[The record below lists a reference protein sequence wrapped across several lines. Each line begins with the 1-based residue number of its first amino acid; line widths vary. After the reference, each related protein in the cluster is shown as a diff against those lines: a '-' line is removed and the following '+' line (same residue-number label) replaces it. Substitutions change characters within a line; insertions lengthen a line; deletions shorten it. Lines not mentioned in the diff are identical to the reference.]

1 MEESLFDDIMKLAIY
16 GRITETTDFEFLE
29 KYFTHLRKEGIYF
42 KVFENYA
49 LKLNEKEAFLSQN
62 LALSETYRNAS
73 EMFDVDFVLSI
84 GGDGTLLE
92 TARRF
97 MNSGIPVLGVNT
109 GRLGFLANVTLSD
122 LYMATEDLIKGT
134 YKLDHRNLMQLDAR
148 PEGSLFANAN
158 FALNDITIH
167 KSNTNEMI
175 TVHIYI
181 NGDFLNSYWGDGV
194 ILSTP
199 TGSTA
204 YSLSCGGPVI
214 MPGTPAFVI
223 TPIAPHSLTVRP
235 MVIPDNSVISLEI
248 ESRSG
253 QALIALDSR
262 TEVIHQKTEIAVRK
276 ADFTVPL
283 VKIQS
288 NSYFSSL
295 RKRLHWGLDNR
306 N

>member
-1 MEESLFDDIMKLAIY
+1 MKLAIN
-16 GRITETTDFEFLE
+16 GRITETTDDQFLE
-29 KYFTHLRKEGIYF
+29 RFFSGLRKKHILF
-42 KVFENYA
+42 KVQENYA
-49 LKLNEKEAFLSQN
+49 LQLNQRASFN
-62 LALSETYRNAS
+62 ANPITLSETYRETAEVS
-73 EMFDVDFVLSI
+73 SFDFVYSI

-92 TARRF
+92 TVRRF
-97 MNSGIPVLGVNT
+97 RRTSIPVLGVNT
-109 GRLGFLANVTLSD
+109 GRLGFLANTSLPD
-122 LYMATEDLIKGT
+122 LEAATEDLLKGT
-134 YKLDHRNLMQLDAR
+134 YKLDQRTMMVLETR
-148 PEGSLFANAN
+148 PQGSLFSEDNV
-158 FALNDITIH
+158 ALNDITIH

-175 TVHIYI
+175 TVHTYI

-223 TPIAPHSLTVRP
+223 TPIAPHALTVRP
-235 MVIPDNSVISLEI
+235 MVIPDHSVISLEI

-262 TEVIHQKTEIAVRK
+262 TEVIRQKTELAVRK
-276 ADFTVPL
+276 ADFTTPL
-283 VKIQS
+283 VRVQS
-288 NSYFSSL
+288 SSYFSSL
-295 RKRLHWGLDNR
+295 RNRLHWGLDNR

>member
-1 MEESLFDDIMKLAIY
+1 MKLAIN
-16 GRITETTDFEFLE
+16 GRITETTDDQFLE
-29 KYFTHLRKEGIYF
+29 RFFSGLRKKHILF
-42 KVFENYA
+42 KVQENYA
-49 LKLNEKEAFLSQN
+49 LQLNQRASFN
-62 LALSETYRNAS
+62 ANPITLSETYRDTAEVAS
-73 EMFDVDFVLSI
+73 FDFVYSI

-92 TARRF
+92 TVRRF
-97 MNSGIPVLGVNT
+97 RRTGIPVLGVNT
-109 GRLGFLANVTLSD
+109 GRLGFLANTSLPD
-122 LYMATEDLIKGT
+122 LEAATEDLLKGT
-134 YKLDHRNLMQLDAR
+134 YKLDQRTMMVLETR
-148 PEGSLFANAN
+148 PQGSLFSEDNV
-158 FALNDITIH
+158 ALNDITIH

-175 TVHIYI
+175 TVHTYI

-223 TPIAPHSLTVRP
+223 TPIAPHALTVRP
-235 MVIPDNSVISLEI
+235 MVIPDHSVISLEI

-262 TEVIHQKTEIAVRK
+262 TEVIRQKTELAVRK
-276 ADFTVPL
+276 ADFTTPL
-283 VKIQS
+283 VRVQS
-288 NSYFSSL
+288 SSYFSSL
-295 RKRLHWGLDNR
+295 RNRLHWGLDNR

>member
-1 MEESLFDDIMKLAIY
+1 MKIAVN
-16 GRITETTDFEFLE
+16 GRITETTDDQFLE
-29 KYFTHLRKEGIYF
+29 RFFAGLRRRKIGFRVWEQ
-42 KVFENYA
+42 YA
-49 LKLNEKEAFLSQN
+49 LQLNARAAFASSPIV
-62 LALSETYRNAS
+62 LSETFRHAD
-73 EMFDVDFVLSI
+73 EVQDCDFVFSI
-84 GGDGTLLE
+84 GGDGTLLD
-92 TARRF
+92 TVRKFRR
-97 MNSGIPVLGVNT
+97 SGIPILGVNT
-109 GRLGFLANVTLSD
+109 GRLGFLANTSLPD
-122 LYMATEDLIKGT
+122 LESATEDLVKGT
-134 YKLDHRNLMQLDAR
+134 FKLDQRTLMVLEAR
-148 PEGSLFANAN
+148 PEGSLFAEDH

-175 TVHIYI
+175 TVHTYI

-223 TPIAPHSLTVRP
+223 TPIAPHALTVRP
-235 MVIPDNSVISLEI
+235 MVIPDQSVISLEI

-262 TEVIHQKTEIAVRK
+262 TEVIRQKTELAVRK
-276 ADFTVPL
+276 ADFTIPL
-283 VKIQS
+283 VRVQS
-288 NSYFSSL
+288 SSYFSSL
-295 RKRLHWGLDNR
+295 RNRLHWGLDNR

>member
-1 MEESLFDDIMKLAIY
+1 MKLAIN
-16 GRITETTDFEFLE
+16 GRITETTDDQFLE
-29 KYFTHLRKEGIYF
+29 RFFSGLRKKHILF
-42 KVFENYA
+42 KVQENYA
-49 LKLNEKEAFLSQN
+49 LQLNQRASFSAN
-62 LALSETYRNAS
+62 PITLSETYRDTAEVAS
-73 EMFDVDFVLSI
+73 FDFVYSI

-92 TARRF
+92 TVRRF
-97 MNSGIPVLGVNT
+97 RRTGIPVLGVNT
-109 GRLGFLANVTLSD
+109 GRLGFLANTSLPD
-122 LYMATEDLIKGT
+122 LEAATEDLLKGT
-134 YKLDHRNLMQLDAR
+134 YKLDQRTMMVLETR
-148 PEGSLFANAN
+148 PQGSLFSEDNV
-158 FALNDITIH
+158 ALNDITIH

-175 TVHIYI
+175 TVHTYI

-223 TPIAPHSLTVRP
+223 TPIAPHALTVRP
-235 MVIPDNSVISLEI
+235 MVIPDHSVISLEI

-262 TEVIHQKTEIAVRK
+262 TEVIRQKTELAVRK
-276 ADFTVPL
+276 ADFTTPL
-283 VKIQS
+283 VRVQS
-288 NSYFSSL
+288 SSYFSSL
-295 RKRLHWGLDNR
+295 RNRLHWGLDNR

>member
-1 MEESLFDDIMKLAIY
+1 MKLAIN
-16 GRITETTDFEFLE
+16 GRITETTDFQYLE
-29 KYFTHLRKEGIYF
+29 RYFNRLRVMQVGF
-42 KVFENYA
+42 KVFETYA
-49 LKLNEKEAFLSQN
+49 LQLNERPEFSVVPLS
-62 LALSETYRNAS
+62 LSETFRETA
-73 EMFDVDFVLSI
+73 EVQDTDFVLSI

-92 TARRF
+92 TVRRF
-97 MNSGIPVLGVNT
+97 RTTGIPILGVNT
-109 GRLGFLANVTLSD
+109 GRLGFLANVTLAD
-122 LYMATEDLIKGT
+122 LDLATEDLLKGT
-134 YKLDHRNLMQLDAR
+134 YKLDQRTVMMLEAK
-148 PEGSLFANAN
+148 PAGSLFNSDH

-175 TVHIYI
+175 TVHTYI

-223 TPIAPHSLTVRP
+223 TPIAPHALTVRP
-235 MVIPDNSVISLEI
+235 MVIPDHSVISLEI

-262 TEVIHQKTEIAVRK
+262 TEVIRQKTEIAVRK

-283 VKIQS
+283 VKVQS

-295 RKRLHWGLDNR
+295 RTRLHWGLDNR

>member
-1 MEESLFDDIMKLAIY
+1 MKLAIN
-16 GRITETTDFEFLE
+16 GRITETTDDQFLE
-29 KYFTHLRKEGIYF
+29 HFFSGLRKKHILF
-42 KVFENYA
+42 KVQENYA
-49 LKLNEKEAFLSQN
+49 LQLNQRASFN
-62 LALSETYRNAS
+62 ANPITLSETYRDTAEVAS
-73 EMFDVDFVLSI
+73 FDFVYSI

-92 TARRF
+92 TVRRF
-97 MNSGIPVLGVNT
+97 RRTGIPVLGVNT
-109 GRLGFLANVTLSD
+109 GRLGFLANTSLPD
-122 LYMATEDLIKGT
+122 LEAATEDLLKGT
-134 YKLDHRNLMQLDAR
+134 YKLDQRTMMVLETR
-148 PEGSLFANAN
+148 PQGSLFSEDNV
-158 FALNDITIH
+158 ALNDITIH

-175 TVHIYI
+175 TVHTYI

-223 TPIAPHSLTVRP
+223 TPIAPHALTVRP
-235 MVIPDNSVISLEI
+235 MVIPDHSVISLEI

-262 TEVIHQKTEIAVRK
+262 TEVIRQKTELAVRK
-276 ADFTVPL
+276 ADFTTPL
-283 VKIQS
+283 VRVQS
-288 NSYFSSL
+288 SSYFSSL
-295 RKRLHWGLDNR
+295 RNRLHWGLDNR

>member
-1 MEESLFDDIMKLAIY
+1 MKIAVN
-16 GRITETTDFEFLE
+16 GRITETTDDQFLE
-29 KYFTHLRKEGIYF
+29 RFFAGLRKKKVHF
-42 KVFENYA
+42 RVFENYA
-49 LKLNEKEAFLSQN
+49 RQLNQKAAFSSSPLS
-62 LALSETYRNAS
+62 LAETFADAA
-73 EMFDVDFVLSI
+73 EVKDFDFVFSI
-84 GGDGTLLE
+84 GGDGTLLD
-92 TARRF
+92 TVRKFRT
-97 MNSGIPVLGVNT
+97 SGIPILGVNT
-109 GRLGFLANVTLSD
+109 GRLGFLANISLPD
-122 LYMATEDLIKGT
+122 LELATDDLLKGT
-134 YKLDHRNLMQLDAR
+134 YKLDQRTMMVLEAK
-148 PEGSLFANAN
+148 PEGKLFSGDH

-175 TVHIYI
+175 TVHTYI

-223 TPIAPHSLTVRP
+223 TPIAPHALTVRP
-235 MVIPDNSVISLEI
+235 MVIPDQSVISLEI

-262 TEVIHQKTEIAVRK
+262 TEVIRQKTEIAIRK
-276 ADFTVPL
+276 ADFTIPL
-283 VKIQS
+283 VRVQS
-288 NSYFSSL
+288 GSYFSSL
-295 RKRLHWGLDNR
+295 RNRLHWGLDNR

>member
-1 MEESLFDDIMKLAIY
+1 MKLAIN
-16 GRITETTDFEFLE
+16 GRITETTDDQFLE
-29 KYFTHLRKEGIYF
+29 RFFSGLRKKHILF
-42 KVFENYA
+42 KVQENYA
-49 LKLNEKEAFLSQN
+49 LQLNQRASFYAN
-62 LALSETYRNAS
+62 PITLSETYRDTAEVAS
-73 EMFDVDFVLSI
+73 FDFVYSI

-92 TARRF
+92 TVRRF
-97 MNSGIPVLGVNT
+97 RRTGIPVLGVNT
-109 GRLGFLANVTLSD
+109 GRLGFLANTSLPD
-122 LYMATEDLIKGT
+122 LEAATEDLLKGT
-134 YKLDHRNLMQLDAR
+134 YKLDQRTMMVLETR
-148 PEGSLFANAN
+148 PQGSLFSEDNV
-158 FALNDITIH
+158 ALNDITIH

-175 TVHIYI
+175 TVHTYI

-223 TPIAPHSLTVRP
+223 TPIAPHALTVRP
-235 MVIPDNSVISLEI
+235 MVIPDHSVISLEI

-262 TEVIHQKTEIAVRK
+262 TEVIRQKTELAVRK
-276 ADFTVPL
+276 ADFTTPL
-283 VKIQS
+283 VRVQS
-288 NSYFSSL
+288 SSYFSSL
-295 RKRLHWGLDNR
+295 RNRLHWGLDNR